1 MTKLEILQAD
11 YNTLSRTVV
20 LLNYHSHSLLF
31 KKNNTSVYK
40 ITNERKKIRFN
51 ILYPKKS

>member
-20 LLNYHSHSLLF
+20 QIKRKDVFGMRLL
-31 KKNNTSVYK
+31 TQQSVDD
-40 ITNERKKIRFN
+40 FACVHGV
-51 ILYPKKS
+51 